1 MPNFDKIKIDGT
13 AYSVH
18 DTETATAL
26 SAETQARKQAIQQVK
41 NEIAGLPA
49 EWKAY
54 VKNIVCRASVQ
65 TIGQEST
72 STIPTNE
79 IFIATDGNLY
89 YATAYILNGTT
100 ITVGTNCERTYI
112 GAQLIQLRNKI
123 SAIDDQISEH
133 LEPLETRVDGLKTD
147 VTNVQAALNSLN
159 VYNFDAC
166 VFIGDSYLNQNPA
179 WGDVLAGILPG
190 CRSHHNYA
198 SGGGGFQTSG
208 ANGSFAAML
217 QSGGLVYNDAQSFKN
232 EITFVLI
239 EGGINDGDTGMS
251 AETSAVD
258 TTLKAAKS
266 LFPNAK
272 IVVVYNWISRA
283 YPNNIWEGIKL
294 GCAINGVPFCPNSYL
309 WLWNDNDTLYF
320 QSDHIHPNTLGTNRA
335 CLFIYQWL
343 MSGQSIWSDG
353 KKSISLSN
361 GMTIFWSIDS
371 GDQVNIGIYGTANSN
386 TASLG
391 TVPYCL
397 RPYNQSLFIP
407 WNNVTNLSGTENP
420 YLRIDTNGSISTN
433 ATFSSQNPVSQWNT
447 SFPARQ
453 LGFMGFTN

>member
-1 MPNFDKIKIDGT
+1 MANFDKIKIDGT
-13 AYSVH
+13 SYMVH
-18 DTETATAL
+18 DTATATAL
-26 SAETQARKQAIQQVK
+26 SAETQAREQAIQQVEK
-41 NEIAGLPA
+41 EIASLPA
-49 EWKAY
+49 EWQKY
-54 VKNIVCRASVQ
+54 VRNIVTSYPIQ
-65 TIGQEST
+65 TIGGKST
-72 STIPTNE
+72 QLILSGFY
-79 IFIATDGNLY
+79 FIGNDRNFYRATKLIGQG
-89 YATAYILNGTT
+89 AQIV
-100 ITVGTNCERTYI
+100 VGSNCERTYI
-112 GAQLIQLRNKI
+112 GAWLATLKT
-123 SAIDDQISEH
+123 SIDNVDQTISEQ
-133 LEPLETRVDGLKTD
+133 LEPLDTRVTSVENTID
-147 VTNVQAALNSLN
+147 SLN
-159 VYNFDAC
+159 VYNFDTC

-179 WGDVLAGILPG
+179 WGDVLAEILPG
-190 CRSHHNYA
+190 CRAHYNYP
-198 SGGGGFQTSG
+198 SGGGGFQIAG
-208 ANGSFAAML
+208 ANGSFLGMVS
-217 QSGGLVYNDAQSFKN
+217 SGGYVYNAVQSFKN
-232 EITFVLI
+232 KVTFVLI
-239 EGGINDGDTGMS
+239 EGGINDGDAGTS

-266 LFPNAK
+266 LFPNAR

-320 QSDHIHPNTLGTNRA
+320 QSDRIHPNTLGTNRA
-335 CLFIYQWL
+335 CVFIYQWL
-343 MSGQSIWSDG
+343 MSGQSIWCDA
-353 KKSISLSN
+353 KKTISLSN

-397 RPYNQSLFIP
+397 RPYSQSLFIP
-407 WNNVTNLSGTENP
+407 WNNVTALSGTENP
-420 YLRIDTNGSISTN
+420 FIRIDTTGAISTN